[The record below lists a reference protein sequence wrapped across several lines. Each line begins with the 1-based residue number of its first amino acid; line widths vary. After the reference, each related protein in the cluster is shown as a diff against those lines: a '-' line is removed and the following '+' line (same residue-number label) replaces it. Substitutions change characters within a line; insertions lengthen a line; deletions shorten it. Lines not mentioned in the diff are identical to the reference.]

1 MSFIY
6 YNTFFG
12 GKKRLNVV
20 FRIYFAP
27 KVEKKRGKQ
36 MNILKPAYDQRVS
49 VQSYKQ
55 WILLKCNQSQWSY
68 IAHKNRNTIK
78 EIGVLP

>member
-1 MSFIY
+1 MEL
-6 YNTFFG
+6 G
-12 GKKRLNVV
+12 LNMV

-27 KVEKKRGKQ
+27 KMNQRGKQ
-36 MNILKPAYDQRVS
+36 MNILKPAYDQSVS
-49 VQSYKQ
+49 VHFYKQ

>member
-1 MSFIY
+1 MCVCVCVW
-6 YNTFFG
+6 G
-12 GKKRLNVV
+12 GGGWLNMV

-27 KVEKKRGKQ
+27 KVNQRGKQ
-36 MNILKPAYDQRVS
+36 MNILRPAYDQSVS
-49 VQSYKQ
+49 VHFYKQ